1 MPDSIR
7 LDGPLEGPAGPE
19 PGSEV
24 PKATVIV
31 PPRGWVRLALGD
43 VWDQR
48 ELLGFLTW
56 RDIRVRYKQTV
67 LGSLWAVL
75 QPVVAMCVFTVFF
88 NRVAGI
94 APEGDVPYPLWSFAG
109 LLAWTL
115 FSQSV
120 IRSAASLV
128 NNPELVTK
136 VHFPRLIIPTAA
148 VLSACFDFVLGCVVF
163 LGLMVYF
170 GRVPGPSV
178 VFLPL
183 ALLVVVAA
191 SLGVGLWLAAI
202 NVKYRDVRHVVP
214 FLVQMW
220 LFVSPVVYPSSAVAE
235 GYRTA
240 YSLNPMVGVID
251 GFRWCLLGIG
261 DGPGPVM
268 WISCGTTLA
277 VLVSGAFFFRRMEAS
292 FADVV

>member
-7 LDGPLEGPAGPE
+7 LDSPPAGSRE
-19 PGSEV
+19 RGTGSEV
-24 PKATVIV
+24 PTATVIV
-31 PPRGWVRLALGD
+31 APRGWVQLSLRD
-43 VWDQR
+43 VWEQR

-88 NRVAGI
+88 HRVAGI

-109 LLAWTL
+109 LLPWTL

-128 NNPELVTK
+128 SNPELVTK

-148 VLSACFDFVLGCVVF
+148 VLSACFDFVLGFVVY
-163 LGLMVYF
+163 LGFMVYY
-170 GRVPGPSV
+170 GRVPGPTV

-191 SLGVGLWLAAI
+191 ALGVGLWLAAI

-220 LFVSPVVYPSSAVAE
+220 LFVSPVVYPSSAVGE
-235 GYRTA
+235 GYRTL

-261 DGPGPVM
+261 DGPGPAIWTSGGV
-268 WISCGTTLA
+268 TVA
-277 VLVSGAFFFRRMEAS
+277 VLVSGAYFFRRMEAS